1 MTNLT
6 VDEDQFGAALDKIL
20 KDING
25 AVRQGAPEAVEEGL
39 KVGQKEWKALAPV
52 SGGGK
57 KRGGK
62 RGGKQGGKRSE
73 KRGGK
78 YKKSIRH
85 HMNKKDA
92 DRTSG
97 EIGSPSLPGLPHLL
111 EKGHA
116 KMGGGRVPGREHIA
130 PAAELA
136 FYATEVAM
144 ENMVERVLSGS

>member
-25 AVRQGAPEAVEEGL
+25 AVREGAPEAVEEGL
-39 KVGQKEWKALAPV
+39 KFGQKEWKALAPV
-52 SGGGK
+52 SGGGD
-57 KRGGK
+57 K
-62 RGGKQGGKRSE
+62 RGGKQGGKRSG

-78 YKKSIRH
+78 YKKSIRY

-144 ENMVERVLSGS
+144 EKMVERVLSGS